1 MDILMMAAA
10 IVVAAF
16 IGALVMFSVVFAIL
30 LIAMYIT
37 SIIRYI
43 FGPDEIDEHGNLREC
58 IGCNAYRY
66 RRDKDLEL
74 TELEYCQKRCRA
86 YMRAQKR
93 LRRRTEDDTN

>member
-43 FGPDEIDEHGNLREC
+43 FGADIDEYGNLHKC

-86 YMRAQKR
+86 YKRAQKR
-93 LRRRTEDDTN
+93 LRRRTENDTN

>member
-1 MDILMMAAA
+1 MDILMM
-10 IVVAAF
+10 AAF

-43 FGPDEIDEHGNLREC
+43 FGPDIDEHGNLREC

-86 YMRAQKR
+86 YRRAQKR

>member
-37 SIIRYI
+37 SIIR
-43 FGPDEIDEHGNLREC
+43 
-58 IGCNAYRY
+58 
-66 RRDKDLEL
+66 
-74 TELEYCQKRCRA
+74 
-86 YMRAQKR
+86 
-93 LRRRTEDDTN
+93 

>member
-43 FGPDEIDEHGNLREC
+43 FGPDIDEHGNLREC
-58 IGCNAYRY
+58 IGWNAYRY

-86 YMRAQKR
+86 YRRAQKR

>member
-16 IGALVMFSVVFAIL
+16 IGVLVMFGVVFAIL
-30 LIAMYIT
+30 LMAMYIT

-43 FGPDEIDEHGNLREC
+43 FGPDIDEYGNLREC

-86 YMRAQKR
+86 YMRAQKK
-93 LRRRTEDDTN
+93 LKRRTKYGTD

>member
-43 FGPDEIDEHGNLREC
+43 FGLDIDEHGNLREC

-86 YMRAQKR
+86 YRRAQKR

>member
-43 FGPDEIDEHGNLREC
+43 FGADIDEYGNLHKS

-66 RRDKDLEL
+66 RRNKDLEL

-86 YMRAQKR
+86 YRRAQKR
-93 LRRRTEDDTN
+93 LRRRTENDTN